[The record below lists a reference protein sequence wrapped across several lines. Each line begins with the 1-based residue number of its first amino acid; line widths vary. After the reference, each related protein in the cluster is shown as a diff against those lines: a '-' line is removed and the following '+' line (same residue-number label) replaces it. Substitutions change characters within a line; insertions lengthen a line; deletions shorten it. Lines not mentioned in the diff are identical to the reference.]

1 METEKGK
8 LVAQQEGLVK
18 KTRIMVV
25 IDESDESFHGLQW
38 TLDNLFG
45 CITATAAPEQPEA
58 NDEAGSRLITLS
70 LVHVQQAFH
79 LHYVPAGPGG
89 TVSTAF
95 YIPSSVE
102 ESVKKA
108 QQQIAKALVSR
119 ASDMCKDK
127 MNIEVETLV
136 FEGDPKEKI
145 CRAAQEMHVDLL
157 VIGSRNLGKFK
168 RAFLGSV
175 SDYCA
180 QHANCPVLIVKSPKE
195 ASK

>member
-1 METEKGK
+1 MEAKFGDGNRERKVGGAAGRFGK
-8 LVAQQEGLVK
+8 K
-18 KTRIMVV
+18 
-25 IDESDESFHGLQW
+25 DENNGTNSQ
-38 TLDNLFG
+38 
-45 CITATAAPEQPEA
+45 
-58 NDEAGSRLITLS
+58 
-70 LVHVQQAFH
+70 VQQAVH
-79 LHYVPAGPGG
+79 LHYVLAGPGG
-89 TVSTAF
+89 TAF
-95 YIPSSVE
+95 YVPSLVE

-108 QQQIAKALVSR
+108 QQQIAKALLTR

-145 CRAAQEMHVDLL
+145 CRGAQEMHVDLL
-157 VIGSRNLGKFK
+157 VVGSRNLGKFK

>member
-18 KTRIMVV
+18 KTRILVG

-38 TLDNLFG
+38 PLDNLFG

-89 TVSTAF
+89 TAF

-108 QQQIAKALVSR
+108 QQQIAKALLSR

-145 CRAAQEMHVDLL
+145 CRAALEMHVDLL

-168 RAFLGSV
+168 
-175 SDYCA
+175 
-180 QHANCPVLIVKSPKE
+180 
-195 ASK
+195 